1 MNDPT
6 VPAVPFAEDP
16 GAGPETGPDRPGRR
30 RLLCGALAVA
40 GAVALRPL
48 AAATPAAAEPAAAES
63 AAAESAGSASS
74 AGAVVVR
81 RFGRYEVLA
90 LLDAH
95 GPFPGTAQAAFPDA
109 TATDWERARRLDP
122 ATFGPGDT
130 WELDFRCYAVRRP
143 GGRVTLVDTGI
154 GPAGSPAS
162 GWAPVPGRLPAVLAR
177 AGIAPADVETV
188 VLTHLHEDHYGWS
201 VTPEGVPVFPNA
213 RYVVQHAEAAALGPT
228 RTARTYVVEPLFR
241 AGQLHE
247 VDGRTVLAGR
257 TRPGGGAITLLPTPG
272 HTPGHQSVLVDGGED
287 RLLLTGDVLVHAV
300 QLATPAVRYLFEAD
314 PETARRSRERLLGEA
329 RRTGAV
335 LGTAHLN
342 RPFVRPWTP
351 TGQGRVL
358 RSDS

>member
-1 MNDPT
+1 ML
-6 VPAVPFAEDP
+6 
-16 GAGPETGPDRPGRR
+16 G
-30 RLLCGALAVA
+30 GALAVA
-40 GAVALRPL
+40 GAMALRPL
-48 AAATPAAAEPAAAES
+48 VAATPAAAEPAGAATGVGT
-63 AAAESAGSASS
+63 AVG

-95 GPFPGTAQAAFPDA
+95 GPFPGTAQAAFPEA
-109 TATDWERARRLDP
+109 TAADWERARRLDP
-122 ATFGPGDT
+122 AAFGPGGT

-154 GPAGSPAS
+154 GPVGSPAS

-213 RYVVQHAEAAALGPT
+213 RYVVQHAELAALGPT
-228 RTARTYVVEPLFR
+228 RTARTYVVEPLLR
-241 AGQLHE
+241 AGRLHE

-257 TRPGGGAITLLPTPG
+257 ARPGGGAITLLPTPG
-272 HTPGHQSVLVDGGED
+272 HTPGHQSVLVDGGGD
-287 RLLLTGDVLVHAV
+287 RLLVTGDVLVHAV
-300 QLATPAVRYLFEAD
+300 QLATPGVSYLFEAD
-314 PETARRSRERLLGEA
+314 PETARRSREQLLGEA
-329 RRTGAV
+329 RRTGAL

-351 TGQGRVL
+351 DGHP
-358 RSDS
+358 SSH

>member
-6 VPAVPFAEDP
+6 VPVVPFAEDP
-16 GAGPETGPDRPGRR
+16 GSGVGPETGPDRPGRR
-30 RLLCGALAVA
+30 RLLRGALAVA
-40 GAVALRPL
+40 GAAALSPL
-48 AAATPAAAEPAAAES
+48 AAATPAAAEPAGS
-63 AAAESAGSASS
+63 AASASS
-74 AGAVVVR
+74 AASAAAVVVR

-122 ATFGPGDT
+122 AAFGPGDT

-154 GPAGSPAS
+154 GPVGSPAS

-177 AGIAPADVETV
+177 VGIDTADVETV

-213 RYVVQHAEAAALGPT
+213 RYVVQHAEVAALGPT
-228 RTARTYVVEPLFR
+228 RTARTYVVEPLLR

-247 VDGRTVLAGR
+247 VDGHTVLGGR
-257 TRPGGGAITLLPTPG
+257 ARPGGGAITLLPTPG
-272 HTPGHQSVLVDGGED
+272 HTPGHQSVLVDGGGD

-300 QLATPAVRYLFEAD
+300 QLASPGVRYLFEAD
-314 PETARRSRERLLGEA
+314 PEAARHSREQLLGEA

-351 TGQGRVL
+351 AGHTPPH
-358 RSDS
+358 

>member
-1 MNDPT
+1 MNDPI

-16 GAGPETGPDRPGRR
+16 GAGAGAGAEAASGRR
-30 RLLCGALAVA
+30 RMLRGALAVA

-48 AAATPAAAEPAAAES
+48 VAATPAAAEPAGATSGAAT
-63 AAAESAGSASS
+63 
-74 AGAVVVR
+74 GAVVVR

-122 ATFGPGDT
+122 AAFGPGDT

-154 GPAGSPAS
+154 GPVGSPAS

-177 AGIAPADVETV
+177 AGIAKADVETV

-213 RYVVQHAEAAALGPT
+213 RYLVQHAEVAALGPT
-228 RTARTYVVEPLFR
+228 RTARTYVIEPLLR
-241 AGQLHE
+241 AGQLDE

-257 TRPGGGAITLLPTPG
+257 ASPGGGAITLLPTPG
-272 HTPGHQSVLVDGGED
+272 HTPGHQSVLVDGGGD

-300 QLATPAVRYLFEAD
+300 QLATPGVRYLFEAD
-314 PETARRSRERLLGEA
+314 PETARHSREQLLAEA
-329 RRTGAV
+329 RRTGAL

-342 RPFVRPWTP
+342 RPFARPWTP
-351 TGQGRVL
+351 TETTL
-358 RSDS
+358 PL

>member
-1 MNDPT
+1 M
-6 VPAVPFAEDP
+6 
-16 GAGPETGPDRPGRR
+16 
-30 RLLCGALAVA
+30 
-40 GAVALRPL
+40 
-48 AAATPAAAEPAAAES
+48 
-63 AAAESAGSASS
+63 
-74 AGAVVVR
+74 
-81 RFGRYEVLA
+81 A

-109 TATDWERARRLDP
+109 TAADWERARRLDP
-122 ATFGPGDT
+122 AAFGPGDT

-154 GPAGSPAS
+154 GPVGSPAS

-213 RYVVQHAEAAALGPT
+213 RYVVQHAEVAALGPT
-228 RTARTYVVEPLFR
+228 RTARTYVVEPLLR

-247 VDGRTVLAGR
+247 ADGHSVLAGR
-257 TRPGGGAITLLPTPG
+257 ARPGGGAITLLPTPG
-272 HTPGHQSVLVDGGED
+272 HTPGHQSVLVDGGGD
-287 RLLLTGDVLVHAV
+287 RLLVTGDVLVHAV

-314 PETARRSRERLLGEA
+314 PETARRSREQLLAEA

-351 TGQGRVL
+351 AGRTPPH
-358 RSDS
+358 